1 MSSGTENK
9 RPPAAHAGGAA
20 RRLLFAVAATVAI
33 ASPLAGQEMSGRNS
47 SAELRTKT
55 EEALKGK
62 TIAWVPVALGI
73 PLTEIWTKGIRDEA
87 AQRGMN
93 VVVRDPNWNT
103 SADLQAVSALIAD
116 KPAVLVVH
124 NPNVQLLAKE
134 LKRAEEAGIFVI
146 QVNMVSNYKT
156 DAYVGANW
164 FDLGRT
170 VGEDIVKAC
179 GTGSG
184 KSGKVAIVQGE
195 LTSAA
200 SIEQLE
206 GTMAALNKDP
216 AIKVVS
222 SQAANWDA
230 TKAFDIT
237 STVLQQHPDLCA
249 TFGFW
254 GVMQAGAAQAVKAA
268 GKADQVKVYAT
279 GGDGK
284 FDCDSVDAGLF
295 YKLLSYDA
303 ASQARSIVETASFL
317 LQSGQKPGT
326 FKLAD
331 YSTWQWLEHGKPY
344 DRRVCTEVPK
354 A

>member
-1 MSSGTENK
+1 MSRKTTGLHRLRILAGT
-9 RPPAAHAGGAA
+9 AIALTLGVGLAT
-20 RRLLFAVAATVAI
+20 AATA
-33 ASPLAGQEMSGRNS
+33 QEMTGGKS
-47 SAELRTKT
+47 SQELRAKV
-55 EEALKGK
+55 EKALEGK
-62 TIAWVPVALGI
+62 TVAWVPVALGI
-73 PLTEIWTKGIRDEA
+73 PLTDIWTKVMREEA
-87 AQRGMN
+87 EQRGMKFI
-93 VVVRDPNWNT
+93 VRDPNWNT
-103 SADLQAVSALIAD
+103 AAELQAVSGLIAD
-116 KPAVLVVH
+116 KPDVMVVH

-134 LKRAEEAGIFVI
+134 LKRAEEAGIYVI

-156 DAYVGANW
+156 DSYVGANW
-164 FDLGRT
+164 FDVGRL
-170 VGEDIVKAC
+170 VGEDIVKEC

-206 GTMAALNKDP
+206 GTMAALSKDK

-230 TKAFDIT
+230 TKAHDIT
-237 STVLQQHPDLCA
+237 ATVLQQNPDLCA

-268 GKADQVKVYAT
+268 GKQDQVKVYAS

-284 FDCDSVDAGLF
+284 FDCEAVDSGLF
-295 YKLLSYDA
+295 YKFLSYNSPD
-303 ASQARSIVETASFL
+303 QAKTIIQLASFL

-326 FKLAD
+326 FRTANFSSLTMMSK
-331 YSTWQWLEHGKPY
+331 GNY
-344 DRRVCTEVPK
+344 DRALCYDPGRK
-354 A
+354 